1 MTLKVSVGRQVVKEN
16 GGNVRGGSLA
26 LNDFLFT
33 SIKREKDTGDGRRIP
48 ARRAELGDK
57 WVNLASILPVSP
69 ENGWKRLKDEWKE
82 TEDTVFLSY
91 LMCPLLPSHLS
102 SISFFHPN
110 SRTERQRETKLCAL
124 QGAGMLFPWPR
135 K

>member
-1 MTLKVSVGRQVVKEN
+1 MKVSVGRQVVKEN

-57 WVNLASILPVSP
+57 WVNLASILRTSP
-69 ENGWKRLKDEWKE
+69 SLSFNGSE
-82 TEDTVFLSY
+82 EDLSGSEGD
-91 LMCPLLPSHLS
+91 MS
-102 SISFFHPN
+102 SSKVSFFLDENLMSPGI
-110 SRTERQRETKLCAL
+110 QRNV
-124 QGAGMLFPWPR
+124 R
-135 K
+135 